1 MQPGRS
7 KSARLTTCMTE
18 VTSTGSREGSR
29 NLQVSRVQQLLE
41 AEMKGLEGKVGIVT
55 GGGSGL
61 GEAIAKS
68 LAARGVKVVVSDI
81 NMKGA
86 ERVTSEIIAAGGTAS
101 AVQHDTAKPDD
112 SERVT
117 AHAVSTYGALH
128 YAVNNAGIGGAA
140 APAGEIDLADWRKV
154 IDIDLN
160 GVLYG
165 MRFQIPAMLK
175 SGAKASAI
183 VNMASIHGTVAAI
196 GNSAYTAAKHGV
208 VGLTRNAAAEYGP
221 QGLRI
226 NCVGPAYIE
235 TPLLAN
241 LPADHKAALVGKH
254 PLGRL
259 GQPEEVAPLVCFLLS
274 DEASFITGGYYLV
287 DGGYTAV

>member
-1 MQPGRS
+1 MSGF
-7 KSARLTTCMTE
+7 A
-18 VTSTGSREGSR
+18 
-29 NLQVSRVQQLLE
+29 
-41 AEMKGLEGKVGIVT
+41 GKVAIVT

-61 GEAIAKS
+61 GEAIGKA
-68 LAARGVKVVVSDI
+68 LAAKGAKVVLSDI
-81 NMKGA
+81 RREAA
-86 ERVTSEIIAAGGTAS
+86 ERVAAEIARAGGTAS
-101 AVQHDTAKPDD
+101 TFLQDTAKPEDC
-112 SERVT
+112 E
-117 AHAVSTYGALH
+117 AVVRYAVQTYGTLP

-140 APAGEIDLADWRKV
+140 APAGETDLVEWQRV
-154 IDIDLN
+154 ININLS

-165 MRFQIPAMLK
+165 MRYQIPAMLQA
-175 SGAKASAI
+175 GARESAI

-196 GNSAYTAAKHGV
+196 GNCAYTAAKHGV
-208 VGLTRNAAAEYGP
+208 VGLTKNAAAEYGP

-235 TPLLAN
+235 TPLVAG
-241 LPADHKAALVGKH
+241 LPEEFRRKLVARH

-274 DEASFITGGYYLV
+274 DEASFMTGGYYLI

>member
-1 MQPGRS
+1 VE
-7 KSARLTTCMTE
+7 ADMT
-18 VTSTGSREGSR
+18 GF
-29 NLQVSRVQQLLE
+29 
-41 AEMKGLEGKVGIVT
+41 EGKVAIVT

-61 GEAIAKS
+61 GEAIAS
-68 LAARGVKVVVSDI
+68 ALARKGVRVVVSDI
-81 NMKGA
+81 NLAGA
-86 ERVTSEIIAAGGTAS
+86 ERVARDIAGDGGTAS
-101 AVQHDTAKPDD
+101 AVKQDTARPED
-112 SERVT
+112 SERVVS
-117 AHAVSTYGALH
+117 HAVSTYGALH

-140 APAGEIDLADWRKV
+140 APAGEVDLADWQRV
-154 IDIDLN
+154 IDINLN

-165 MRFQIPAMLK
+165 MRYQIPAMLK
-175 SGAKASAI
+175 AGGRSCAI

-196 GNSAYTAAKHGV
+196 GNGAYTAAKHGV
-208 VGLTRNAAAEYGP
+208 VGLTKNAAAEYGP

-241 LPADHKAALVGKH
+241 LPAEQKRALVARH

-259 GQPEEVAPLVCFLLS
+259 GQPDEVAPLVCFLLS
-274 DEASFITGGYYLV
+274 DEASFMTGGYYLV